1 MMQQG
6 GGWTVT
12 QHSTHRDTTDET
24 QRRRSS
30 RNHQTGRDVGRGCV
44 RHLLRKNAVNGAM
57 TSAKQGISDSID
69 SVLSLPGKAVD
80 TVVSGA
86 GSMWDSTKKF
96 FSPPAS
102 HQQAATYNEPWDP
115 GTGVDW

>member
-1 MMQQG
+1 MKLSGEGQAEIIKLAVMLA
-6 GGWTVT
+6 
-12 QHSTHRDTTDET
+12 
-24 QRRRSS
+24 
-30 RNHQTGRDVGRGCV
+30 VGAFAIYYA
-44 RHLLRKNAVNGAM
+44 KNAVNGAM